1 MSVFRHWQR
10 GLTAGVC
17 VAAAGAV
24 AALVLLGRASPPAVL
39 SADLVPLSSANL
51 ELGSRLLMD
60 FKAIRRQTTDS
71 PWVLF
76 HGLVGHGADFEIADA
91 DGSGR
96 SCIGWLLEEASW
108 QPRYKGIRIV
118 ARGVAGYSF
127 IHAPNPLM
135 RMEFEDH
142 FCQFLFAL
150 LLAGADP
157 DKTTIRVPPEGE
169 RIPVRRMV
177 ADEQSACHGAADV
190 SWAITV
196 FAAWG
201 QSAWTNRF
209 GEPFTLERMLLQ
221 HLDREKYSPA
231 CFGTHWRMA
240 LALAVRDL
248 RGRVGKDVMRRAE
261 ARLAEAVDEA
271 RSALDAEGQFRLE
284 WGVYPQTP
292 PGFQPPH
299 PMPQDADI
307 LLSHQAHM
315 IEWLMVALPDNTLAT
330 EDWIH
335 RAVARLCATLGSRT
349 EPVNYGAHSHCAHA
363 LRLYRQRV
371 GGLPGFPVAMNE
383 PATAAPPY

>member
-1 MSVFRHWQR
+1 MRPRVRNVVA
-10 GLTAGVC
+10 LIACATAC
-17 VAAAGAV
+17 AAGGIALWARRAGDPPEDV
-24 AALVLLGRASPPAVL
+24 SPGVRSLITHNLRTIPAALARYDA
-39 SADLVPLSSANL
+39 
-51 ELGSRLLMD
+51 RLL
-60 FKAIRRQTTDS
+60 TTSDP
-71 PWVLF
+71 PWLLF
-76 HGLVGHGADFEIADA
+76 HGLVGHGGDYLITAPEGTSRECLD
-91 DGSGR
+91 
-96 SCIGWLLEEASW
+96 WLLHESSW
-108 QPRYKGIRIV
+108 RPLFKDTPLV
-118 ARGVAGYSF
+118 V
-127 IHAPNPLM
+127 HAPWGVTFTHGPTPAIQ
-135 RMEFEDH
+135 MEFEDH
-142 FCQFLFAL
+142 FCQFLFVL
-150 LLAGADP
+150 LECRVDP
-157 DKTTIRVPPEGE
+157 DATTVRVPPDGD
-169 RIPVRRMV
+169 RRTIRQMV
-177 ADEQSACHGAADV
+177 ADEQRACHSLSDV

-209 GEPFTLERMLLQ
+209 GEQFNLERMLTQ
-221 HLDREKYSPA
+221 HLDREQYSRA
-231 CFGTHWRMA
+231 CFGTHWRMG